1 MESLLDRLNI
11 GAREVT
17 RIDESSCVLP
27 QSRHSALYQQD
38 EGMGNGASNA
48 ADNTNTVIKDSIMM
62 EDGCYC
68 RNNKGRKSKASQKR
82 ATRLHKRQSVAWKTV
97 GIKASLSCNNIKK
110 RKERSLRRQ
119 IKDNTT
125 ARVQKKRRTKEDMK
139 NMSKSLATFKL

>member
-1 MESLLDRLNI
+1 MVLL
-11 GAREVT
+11 AET
-17 RIDESSCVLP
+17 
-27 QSRHSALYQQD
+27 
-38 EGMGNGASNA
+38 
-48 ADNTNTVIKDSIMM
+48 IK
-62 EDGCYC
+62 EE
-68 RNNKGRKSKASQKR
+68 KSKVSHNR
-82 ATRLHKRQSVAWKTV
+82 AWKTV